1 MWLNDFTQVFREID
15 NKIAIR
21 DIMLSLVYK
30 NRALEALEFKEK
42 FTHKSIQEEQAL
54 IAVYLALNDKENLKN
69 TLKNI
74 EILTVTHCQCHYGKE
89 SRKKLLIE
97 LLQEQI
103 SEKPMN
109 EEITKYLAM

>member
-1 MWLNDFTQVFREID
+1 MWLNDFTQVFRELLSNRYPEWKADGESYALGVRFYASIGDINNALDIYKSFPEID

-54 IAVYLALNDKENLKN
+54 IAVYLALNDKE
-69 TLKNI
+69 
-74 EILTVTHCQCHYGKE
+74 
-89 SRKKLLIE
+89 
-97 LLQEQI
+97 
-103 SEKPMN
+103 KP
-109 EEITKYLAM
+109 